1 MTGETPKRAAESG
14 DRKTEDGKTEE
25 LMWHAVALTDVAMG
39 YVV

>member
-14 DRKTEDGKTEE
+14 DGKTEDGKTEE
-25 LMWHAVALTDVAMG
+25 LMGHGALTDVAMG